1 LIISTVSKTA
11 ALSVPTA
18 DKSDESTDESTD
30 ECVDVAVEDVFV
42 EDVFVEEVFV
52 EEVFGHMYSVWL
64 AASKYHSPG
73 ESSSSSCRKV
83 RYDETIVR
91 RGVCINTAGEG

>member
-30 ECVDVAVEDVFV
+30 ECVDVAV